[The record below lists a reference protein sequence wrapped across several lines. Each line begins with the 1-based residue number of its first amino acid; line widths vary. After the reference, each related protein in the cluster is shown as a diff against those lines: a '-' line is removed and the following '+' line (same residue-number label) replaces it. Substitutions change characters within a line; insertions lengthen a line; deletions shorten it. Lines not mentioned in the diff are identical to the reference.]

1 MSSSNAS
8 EILFK
13 SFKTLKNVNRF
24 PPQHEAVGRRARQAH
39 ASETQTVQH
48 AKPPQ
53 HPPNPEAP
61 AQRRRQPADPRC
73 PELRLQEG
81 PAEEGT
87 FTDPLTC
94 RIKLFHWFSLVMI
107 SGGGYHVTKYH
118 VTMTCLQAS
127 KRMESGEISREE
139 FLNMAHQIKQ
149 LYQYQEE
156 IQLRKDSWD
165 ESDFPV
171 KKQPPLLSTPSSQPR
186 PHEGMD
192 PAELSYYEHKSKLRK
207 TQVNH
212 RPAGEE
218 WEGEETPEITDKP
231 GHSEKMGGG
240 QSGGHP
246 PPHKYNRGPRDR
258 PGERHMINKLAREQ
272 SFIT

>member
-1 MSSSNAS
+1 
-8 EILFK
+8 
-13 SFKTLKNVNRF
+13 
-24 PPQHEAVGRRARQAH
+24 
-39 ASETQTVQH
+39 
-48 AKPPQ
+48 
-53 HPPNPEAP
+53 
-61 AQRRRQPADPRC
+61 
-73 PELRLQEG
+73 
-81 PAEEGT
+81 
-87 FTDPLTC
+87 
-94 RIKLFHWFSLVMI
+94 
-107 SGGGYHVTKYH
+107 
-118 VTMTCLQAS
+118 MTCLQAS

-272 SFIT
+272 SFIKQKHICCPFQARGGAKSARSIGRRSPPWLRSTTTAKSFQR

>member
-1 MSSSNAS
+1 
-8 EILFK
+8 
-13 SFKTLKNVNRF
+13 
-24 PPQHEAVGRRARQAH
+24 
-39 ASETQTVQH
+39 
-48 AKPPQ
+48 
-53 HPPNPEAP
+53 
-61 AQRRRQPADPRC
+61 
-73 PELRLQEG
+73 
-81 PAEEGT
+81 
-87 FTDPLTC
+87 
-94 RIKLFHWFSLVMI
+94 
-107 SGGGYHVTKYH
+107 
-118 VTMTCLQAS
+118 
-127 KRMESGEISREE
+127 MESGEISREE

-156 IQLRKDSWD
+156 IQQRKDSWD

-212 RPAGEE
+212 RPTGEE
-218 WEGEETPEITDKP
+218 WEGEENPEITDKP

-240 QSGGHP
+240 QSAGHP

-272 SFIT
+272 SFITLLNKNTSAALFRREAEQRVRGASGAARPHG